1 MLHFCAALLLFLTPL
16 ARAGLEWEELPPLPD
31 AHGFAG
37 AFAGSSNGAL
47 IVAGGANFPNG
58 LPWDGGA
65 KVWHD
70 RVFVLET
77 PDGEWREAGRL
88 PRPLAY
94 GVAFSTAEGVV
105 CAGGSDSNLHFPEVF
120 RLRWNGSEIETESL
134 PPLPVPLA
142 NMAGAMVGD
151 NMHLVGGSVAPDAT
165 TASNLHY
172 SFDGAGWR
180 ELEPL
185 PDAGRILPVAAT
197 RDGALFVFSGAS
209 LAPDGDGKPA
219 RSYLRDAWKYD
230 ASRNWKRLADL
241 PRAAVAAPS
250 PALATG
256 ASHLLVI
263 GGDDGTLATFQP
275 KSEHPGFT
283 RETLTYDMVTDTWA
297 AAPPLP
303 GNISSPVT
311 TPVVEWLGR
320 FVIPTG
326 EIRPAVR
333 SPRILSAGVLAPK
346 TAFGVLNWSIVAIY
360 LGGMIGVGIFFM
372 KREAAGTTEAYFRG
386 GQRIPSWVAGL
397 SIFATML
404 SALTFMGIPARAYRT
419 DVSWYIGQLSILLI
433 IPIVAAC
440 YLPFFRKLDLTS
452 AYEYLER
459 RFSLPCRLF
468 ASLSFTAFHLG
479 RIAIVLYLPALAL
492 AAVSDI
498 DVITAI
504 VVIGV
509 LCLIYTV
516 IGGIEAVV
524 WTDAIQALVL
534 MAGAILCF
542 VLAAVHV
549 DGGLAGI
556 AEIAKADHK
565 LFENLQW
572 NSFDFADGTTSAI
585 VLFVAFFFNSL
596 VPYTSSQDV
605 VQRYVTTPDLA
616 AARKSL
622 KVTMWMSV
630 FGSAVFFALG
640 TAIYAFYKTHPER
653 LDPTLPAAD
662 SILPFYI
669 VRELPVGI
677 SGLVIAAIFA
687 ASQSTVSSSLNS
699 VATAFIKD
707 IDARILRPG
716 RSDRTYLRTA
726 QLAVVVAGLFGI
738 GIAIA
743 MAEANIESAFK
754 TFNMMIGLT
763 AGSLGGLFAL
773 GVFTRRA
780 HGKGALIGAFA
791 GLTSV
796 LVLHLSEAPVSGL
809 LYAFIGFAIC
819 FVTGWLASLI
829 LPGTGD
835 PTLSLRNGRDQ
846 Q

>member
-1 MLHFCAALLLFLTPL
+1 MRHFLAVLVLFFAPL
-16 ARAGLEWEELPPLPD
+16 ATAGLEWSELPPLPD
-31 AHGFAG
+31 SHGFAG
-37 AFAGSSNGAL
+37 TLAGTSEGAL
-47 IVAGGANFPNG
+47 IVAGGANFPDG
-58 LPWDGGA
+58 PPWAGGVKA
-65 KVWHD
+65 WHD
-70 RVFVLET
+70 RIFVLES
-77 PDGEWREAGRL
+77 PDGTWREAGRL
-88 PRPLAY
+88 PGPLAY
-94 GVAFSTAEGVV
+94 GVAFSTPAGLVCVGGNDAEIHH
-105 CAGGSDSNLHFPEVF
+105 AEVL

-151 NMHLVGGSVAPDAT
+151 TIHLIGGSVAPDAT
-165 TASNLHY
+165 TASNRHF
-172 SFDGAGWR
+172 SFDGDRWR

-185 PDAGRILPVAAT
+185 PAAGRIFPVAAS
-197 RDGALFVFSGAS
+197 RDGDFFVFSGAS
-209 LAPDGDGKPA
+209 LAPDADGKPA
-219 RSYLRDAWKYD
+219 RTYLRDAWKFD
-230 ASRNWKRLADL
+230 ASQAWTRLTDL

-250 PALATG
+250 PAPTTG
-256 ASHLLVI
+256 ASHLMII
-263 GGDDGTLATFQP
+263 GGDDGTLATFEP
-275 KSEHPGFT
+275 KSAHPGFS
-283 RETLTYDMVTDTWA
+283 REILAYDTVTHTWTA
-297 AAPPLP
+297 GPALP
-303 GNISSPVT
+303 ENFSAPVT
-311 TPVVEWLGR
+311 TAVVDWRGR

-333 SPRILSAGVLAPK
+333 SPQVFAATVAAKKS
-346 TAFGVLNWSIVAIY
+346 AFGALNWAVVGIY
-360 LGGMIGVGIFFM
+360 LAAMIGVGIFFM
-372 KREAAGTTEAYFRG
+372 RREAASTTEAYFRG
-386 GQRIPSWVAGL
+386 GQRIPAWVAGL

-433 IPIVAAC
+433 IPIVATC

-468 ASLSFTAFHLG
+468 ASVSFTAFHLG

-504 VVIGV
+504 TVIGV

-542 VLAAVHV
+542 VLAAAHV
-549 DGGLAGI
+549 DGGLVGI

-565 LFENLQW
+565 LFDNLRW
-572 NSFDFADGTTSAI
+572 DSFSFADGTNSAV

-622 KVTMWMSV
+622 KITMWMSI

-653 LDPTLPAAD
+653 LDSALPAAD

-669 VRELPVGI
+669 MHELPVGI

-699 VATAFIKD
+699 VATAYIKD
-707 IDARILRPG
+707 IDARLLRPG
-716 RSDRTYLRTA
+716 RSDHTYLRTA
-726 QLAVVVAGLFGI
+726 QLVVVIAGLFGI
-738 GIAIA
+738 GIAII
-743 MAEANIESAFK
+743 MAESNIESAFK

-773 GVFTRRA
+773 GVFTRSA
-780 HGKGALIGAFA
+780 HGTGALIGAFA
-791 GLTSV
+791 GLIAV
-796 LVLHLSEAPVSGL
+796 VALHLFKAPVTGL
-809 LYAFIGFAIC
+809 LYAFIGFGIC
-819 FVTGWLASLI
+819 FVVGWLASLI
-829 LPGTGD
+829 LRGRGD
-835 PTLSLRNGRDQ
+835 STLSLRNRS
-846 Q
+846 